1 MKKLFILLL
10 LAAVPVLDAFAQL
23 PLVTIRDSNDN
34 PVPLPYF
41 GEKHLLIFYVDPD
54 HGNQNKEFTDY
65 LEDNHIISENMYCF
79 GIINLKDAPL
89 LPNGVVRAA
98 ARKKEKKNDVII
110 YTDPDHL
117 LRDAWQ
123 LGDVNNLFTI
133 ILISRD
139 RELVWMKKGKLSK
152 ADQKEFFEVVG
163 KYM

>member
-1 MKKLFILLL
+1 MKKILLL
-10 LAAVPVLDAFAQL
+10 AVVALCGLEASAQL
-23 PLVTIRDSNDN
+23 PAVTIRDSHDN

-65 LEDNHIISENMYCF
+65 LEDNHIVSDNMYCF
-79 GIINLKDAPL
+79 GIINLKDAPM

-98 ARKKEKKNDVII
+98 IRKKEKKNDVVI
-110 YTDPDHL
+110 YTDPDHI

-133 ILISRD
+133 ILVSRD
-139 RELVWMKKGKLSK
+139 RELVWIKKGKLGK
-152 ADQKEFFEVVG
+152 AEQKEFFEVVE